1 MQRVE
6 LLSERAAATNLETR
20 RSREMQRQQRIFDN
34 NMRTIGV
41 DKEALDN
48 QVREKQKQAEAE
60 KEFLDAHAADMLCDS
75 KAACL
80 LDSRQVKQA
89 RAVEKA
95 ISQYRRSFQQPS
107 SRREFD
113 LNDPERLRN
122 TDAEGAQMMLPGLVG
137 EDPDSKTR
145 VQRQREQLRL
155 WSLQQ
160 QRERAA
166 ARQQQRMDD
175 QQYDQSRVSLDNKAL
190 QLEKIEQERR
200 KAATLAT
207 TDYNLAMWAQ
217 MEDRQRQQKKHDDE
231 NNRADILNHLQ
242 EEQVGDEV
250 RPILGVLGVP
260 RLRPS
265 TDRRAPPESL
275 QQIQQFQQ
283 YQIEEKKHEHEERQE
298 CLRVAS
304 ARAALLLERQQTR
317 LNKQLR
323 RELDGTNTKLAD
335 AQRQHFDDS
344 FFSKFNTS
352 SR

>member
-1 MQRVE
+1 
-6 LLSERAAATNLETR
+6 
-20 RSREMQRQQRIFDN
+20 
-34 NMRTIGV
+34 
-41 DKEALDN
+41 
-48 QVREKQKQAEAE
+48 
-60 KEFLDAHAADMLCDS
+60 
-75 KAACL
+75 
-80 LDSRQVKQA
+80 
-89 RAVEKA
+89 
-95 ISQYRRSFQQPS
+95 
-107 SRREFD
+107 
-113 LNDPERLRN
+113 
-122 TDAEGAQMMLPGLVG
+122 MLPGLVG

-207 TDYNLAMWAQ
+207 TDYNLAM
-217 MEDRQRQQKKHDDE
+217 DRQRQQKKHDDE

-283 YQIEEKKHEHEERQE
+283 YQIEEKKRLELERKQEEERQE

-335 AQRQHFDDS
+335 AQRQQNRAFGKGGIGSFDDS